1 MNNITRSPPD
11 QSSQVFDEVYA
22 KRVLLASLVIVGM
35 GFSVLFP
42 LLAPIGR
49 EIGLS
54 EIQITSIIGVSSI
67 TVFIASPKWGRLS
80 DRLGRKRVMLIGLFG
95 FSAGTALF
103 NSVLLAGLE
112 GIIKGTGLFLL
123 LIVARITHAA
133 VMSATMPAST
143 AYMADITTPA
153 NRTKGMGAAGA
164 ANNLGSIMGPALT
177 IFAFVSLLF
186 PLWLMAVL
194 AFVNGMLVWRFLPEG
209 PKIESGSPTSAA
221 RVRYSDER
229 IRPFVIVG
237 VLMFTGFALVQQ
249 TVYRGD
255 SQSAWRRHDVFSR
268 SLALRSIRGGPTND
282 PTPISF
288 ATAGAPPTNRRLSR
302 YGVQRIKMDAH
313 WGHDYPRIRHGDGGT
328 GLYRGGFACS
338 GSSRARRGCWHHR
351 ELRTIGVLCGPHCRR
366 HVVSIKA

>member
-1 MNNITRSPPD
+1 MNNITRPPSD

-67 TVFIASPKWGRLS
+67 TVFVASHKWGRLS

-143 AYMADITTPA
+143 AYMADITTAA

-164 ANNLGSIMGPALT
+164 SNNLGSIMGPALT
-177 IFAFVSLLF
+177 IFAFISLLF
-186 PLWLMAVL
+186 PLWLMAGL
-194 AFVNGMLVWRFLPEG
+194 AFINGMLVWRFLPEA
-209 PKIESGSPTSAA
+209 PKVGNGSSAGAVKCDTATSGS
-221 RVRYSDER
+221 
-229 IRPFVIVG
+229 
-237 VLMFTGFALVQQ
+237 VLL
-249 TVYRGD
+249 
-255 SQSAWRRHDVFSR
+255 S
-268 SLALRSIRGGPTND
+268 SLA
-282 PTPISF
+282 
-288 ATAGAPPTNRRLSR
+288 
-302 YGVQRIKMDAH
+302 Y
-313 WGHDYPRIRHGDGGT
+313 
-328 GLYRGGFACS
+328 
-338 GSSRARRGCWHHR
+338 
-351 ELRTIGVLCGPHCRR
+351 
-366 HVVSIKA
+366 